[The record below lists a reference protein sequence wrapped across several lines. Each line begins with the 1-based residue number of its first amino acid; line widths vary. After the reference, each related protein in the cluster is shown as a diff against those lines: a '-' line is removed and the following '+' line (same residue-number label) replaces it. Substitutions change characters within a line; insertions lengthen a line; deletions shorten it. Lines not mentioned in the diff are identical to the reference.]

1 MKTIREIPNPRS
13 NKDTNKA
20 HEETKKNQ
28 SVAVRSC
35 ANMEPLEVLIIVV
48 LVILIYSAIVAVV
61 FGLCFLLNWV
71 LGPPAKEEKDVESG
85 HRNTKV

>member
-1 MKTIREIPNPRS
+1 MG
-13 NKDTNKA
+13 KA
-20 HEETKKNQ
+20 GMEALEALMI
-28 SVAVRSC
+28 VA
-35 ANMEPLEVLIIVV
+35 
-48 LVILIYSAIVAVV
+48 LVISLYTAIAAVY